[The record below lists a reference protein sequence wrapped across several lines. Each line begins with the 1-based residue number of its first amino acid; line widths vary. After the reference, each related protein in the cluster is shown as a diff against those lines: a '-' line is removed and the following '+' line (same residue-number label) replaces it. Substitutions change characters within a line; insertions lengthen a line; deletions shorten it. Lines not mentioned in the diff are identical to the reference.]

1 MKNILLISPDSD
13 NEALWVSG
21 EDGPCDNVRNNMVP
35 LGLATV
41 AGLTPADDFHV
52 DIWDEL
58 VHGLITDETMLSRE
72 YDLVGLTGYKAHQRR
87 CREVAAIFRQRK
99 IPTAIGG
106 PGVSSSPY
114 EYRDDFDIL
123 FIGEVEKTWPQ
134 FLRDWTASK
143 HKAEYRQIEKPDLT
157 ESPLPKW
164 DSIAGDLQ
172 KYAMGCVQTT
182 RGCPFDCEFCDV
194 IYLFGRR
201 ARHKP
206 IANILEEVKA
216 LERLGLSTIFF
227 CDDEFIGDPKYTK
240 EMLRQLIPINN
251 SFAKPLAY
259 STQLTMNLSKDEE
272 LLRLMADAN
281 FNLVFIGI
289 ETPNIKSLKET
300 HKYQNIRNDLIADVH
315 KILSYGIAIRA
326 GIIVGFD
333 NDDLGIFDMQF
344 EFIQNACLPSL
355 AINMLKAPLG
365 TKLWSRLR
373 QEGRVVSLVNIQGK
387 GHPRTYTNILP
398 KSMSRVELLRGYREL
413 LVRVCEWENFVARI
427 RGFVS
432 LVRHRPNVPVRLVPD
447 EDLALLVAGLNLESD
462 VSQSLA
468 GLIEHTKKTAPFM
481 MRRVRQLI
489 VQHAK
494 YLQTLAKLLEQIDRQ
509 LELELDENL
518 VLQPDNRAI
527 VISQSFRNSFREMFP
542 PVYRRVYMNIGD
554 KNLVPQ
560 ALTEVF
566 LDFLVRWSD
575 SFERLEPYH
584 MEFLNEICDRTCANL
599 NGTKPEKFVPVVSTD
614 LPIPDV
620 KRSRLADDVFMSVDQ
635 ELLKFIKMRSRT
647 SQKAQSGR

>member
-1 MKNILLISPDSD
+1 MKNILLVSPESD

-21 EDGPCDNVRNNMVP
+21 EDGPCDRILNNMVP

-41 AGLTPADDFHV
+41 AGLTPNKFHV

-58 VHGLITDETMLSRE
+58 VHGLIDKETEFSRD

-87 CREVAAIFRQRK
+87 CREVSSVFRERS
-99 IPTAIGG
+99 ILTAIGG
-106 PGVSSSPY
+106 PGVSSSPH

-123 FIGEVEKTWPQ
+123 FIGEAEKSWPQ
-134 FLRDWTASK
+134 FLRDWESGSNLS
-143 HKAEYRQIEKPDLT
+143 EYRQIEKPDLAD
-157 ESPLPKW
+157 SPLPNW
-164 DSIAGDLQ
+164 DSIIDDLP

-206 IANILEEVKA
+206 IPNILEEVKA
-216 LERLGLSTIFF
+216 LERRGLSTIFF

-240 EMLRQLIPINN
+240 DLLRALIPLNN
-251 SFAKPLAY
+251 SFARPLSY

-289 ETPNIKSLKET
+289 ETPNKKSLEET

-344 EFIQNACLPSL
+344 EFIQKACLPSL

-398 KSMSRVELLRGYREL
+398 KAMSRVELLRGYRDL
-413 LVRVCEWENFVARI
+413 LERVCQWEHFAERI

-432 LVRHRPNVPVRLVPD
+432 LVQYHPNVSLIPVPEDELARLSTT
-447 EDLALLVAGLNLESD
+447 LNVGSEAAKHIAD
-462 VSQSLA
+462 
-468 GLIEHTKKTAPFM
+468 LIEHTRQSAPFM
-481 MRRVRQLI
+481 MRRVKQLI
-489 VQHAK
+489 VQHGK
-494 YLQTLAKLLEQIDRQ
+494 YLETLAKLLEQIDRQ
-509 LELELDENL
+509 LELELDDNL
-518 VLQPDNRAI
+518 VLQPDNRA
-527 VISQSFRNSFREMFP
+527 VAVSQNFRDAFNRMFP
-542 PVYRRVYMNIGD
+542 PVHRRVYMNLND
-554 KNLVPQ
+554 KDMVPK

-566 LDFLVRWSD
+566 IDFLVRWGE
-575 SFERLEPYH
+575 SFKQVEPYH
-584 MEFLNEICDRTCANL
+584 LEFLNEICDRTCASF
-599 NGTKPEKFVPVVSTD
+599 NGTQPQDFVPATTTD
-614 LPIPDV
+614 LSIPNV
-620 KRSRLADDVFMSVDQ
+620 KRTRLADDVLMSVDQ
-635 ELLKFIKMRSRT
+635 ELLKFIKTRSVR
-647 SQKAQSGR
+647 SQVSM